1 MSVKKTVGR
10 VGCRQDS
17 GELCLTRPTFLV
29 HDGLSVQHGKLPV
42 QSTGLETV
50 FGLKTVGRVGY
61 TRDSGWLYP
70 TKSQWPGWPRTT
82 STTWASADGPF
93 PPRFATC
100 AAASL
105 SVHRHFD
112 AS

>member
-93 PPRFATC
+93 SPPVRNLRC
-100 AAASL
+100 C
-105 SVHRHFD
+105 
-112 AS
+112 